1 MFLIRQLSILFSKSF
16 LYMLI
21 TVAGAVG
28 VYWLWAFKLAL
39 NENTGMVVS
48 TLVAV
53 LLSYLFYRL
62 KDK

>member
-1 MFLIRQLSILFSKSF
+1 
-16 LYMLI
+16 MLI

-39 NENTGMVVS
+39 NENAGFAVS
-48 TLVAV
+48 ALVAV
-53 LLSYLFYRL
+53 LLSLFFYRR